1 MISIGANILLWHL
14 KSIDNKNP
22 ESKELK
28 SLKKKTN
35 SLMKI
40 LQSLLLASNAIILS
54 EVSIYYSHCYW
65 LLTLS
70 FYLRL
75 VYTTVTATRV

>member
-40 LQSLLLASNAIILS
+40 LQSLLLTSNAIILS
-54 EVSIYYSHCYW
+54 EVSIYYSHCYSH
-65 LLTLS
+65 LTLS

-75 VYTTVTATRV
+75 VYTTVTATGI

>member
-14 KSIDNKNP
+14 KSMDNKSP

-40 LQSLLLASNAIILS
+40 LQSLLLASNATILS
-54 EVSIYYSHCYW
+54 EVS
-65 LLTLS
+65 LLMANDVS
-70 FYLRL
+70 
-75 VYTTVTATRV
+75 AAGCGI